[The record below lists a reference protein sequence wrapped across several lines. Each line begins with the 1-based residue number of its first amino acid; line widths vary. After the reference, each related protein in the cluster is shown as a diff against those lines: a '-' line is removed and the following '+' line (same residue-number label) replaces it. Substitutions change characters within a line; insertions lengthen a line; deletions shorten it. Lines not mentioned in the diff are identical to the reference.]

1 MKNLLTILL
10 LSSFVLTANIYAQDE
25 RGAVSCSH
33 KKSNTALMK
42 IENMFSGPLHSF
54 DVLDYKLDLDI
65 YNCFL
70 SPYPKSFKGSVLVTF
85 KVDSALSTISLNAV
99 NTSLVID
106 SVRLSG
112 VSFTHTNN
120 ILAINLNRAYAVGET
135 TQVKIYYR
143 HNNVT
148 DNAFYVSN
156 GMVFTDNEPE
166 RARNW
171 FPCWDRPS
179 DKATVELRAKTP
191 ATVKLGSNGRL
202 ADSTKIADTIY
213 YHWIS
218 RDPVATYLVVISAK
232 VNYGLDIVTYV
243 NPSDPTDT
251 FPIRFY
257 YNAGE
262 NITDAKQRIIPIN
275 TYFSQVFGKHPF
287 EKNGFATLNN
297 QFQWGGME
305 NQTLTS
311 LCPNCW
317 GEYLMAH
324 EYAHQWFGDMIT
336 CATWADIFINEGFA
350 TFSEALWSESK
361 SGYSAYK
368 SDINSEASSYLSGN
382 PGWAIS
388 NPNWAVT
395 TPNTNT
401 LFNYAIT
408 YAKGA
413 CVLHLLRYV
422 LGDTQFFTGLKN
434 YATDPSLKYKSAVI
448 SDFKNVMAATSGQ
461 NLDWFFDQWIFQPNH
476 PVYQNGYYFVQ
487 HGSNWEVG
495 FQAKQTQ
502 TNTVFFKMPIEI
514 KITFT
519 SGPDTTIRVMN
530 DVNNQLFNF
539 MFTRQPSSV
548 QFDPSNQIVLKN
560 ATLQQIPPVPVEL
573 TSLTASANGS
583 IIVLKWTTATELNN
597 RGFEI
602 ERSLTPTPSRME
614 GAIEWVKV
622 GFVQGIGTSTHKKDY
637 SYVDAVTEYGKYA
650 YRLKQ
655 IDFDGT
661 FSYSEEVYVE
671 AGLKPESFTLEQNYP
686 NPFNP
691 TTFIKFNLPQASKIN
706 LSVYNS
712 LGELVSVLA
721 FGEYEAG
728 VYERVFDAS
737 SLASGIYIYVLKTD
751 NVVLKQKM
759 VLAK

>member
-1 MKNLLTILL
+1 MKNLITILL

-112 VSFTHTNN
+112 VSFTHSNN

-275 TYFSQVFGKHPF
+275 THFSQVFGKHPF

-368 SDINSEASSYLSGN
+368 NDINSEASSYLSGN

-530 DVNNQLFNF
+530 DLNNQLFNF

-583 IIVLKWTTATELNN
+583 IVVLKWTTATELNN

-602 ERSLTPTPSRME
+602 ERSLSPTPSRRE
-614 GAIEWVKV
+614 GAVEWVKI

-721 FGEYEAG
+721 YGNYEAG
-728 VYERVFDAS
+728 TYERVFDAS

>member
-1 MKNLLTILL
+1 MKNLLTMLFLL
-10 LSSFVLTANIYAQDE
+10 TFTFTANLHSQEE
-25 RGAVSCSH
+25 RGSSSCSH

-42 IENMFSGPLHSF
+42 IEDMFSGPLHSF

-85 KVDSALSTISLNAV
+85 KVDSSLSSISLNAV

-112 VSFTHTNN
+112 VSFTHTSN
-120 ILAINLNRAYAVGET
+120 ILAINLNRTYAVGET

-148 DNAFYVSN
+148 DNAFYASN

-171 FPCWDRPS
+171 FPCWDKPS

-232 VNYGLDIVTYV
+232 VNYGLDIVNYV

-262 NITDAKQRIIPIN
+262 NITDAKQRIIPMT

-336 CATWADIFINEGFA
+336 CATWADIFLNEGFA

-368 SDINSEASSYLSGN
+368 SDINGEASSYLSGN

-395 TPNTNT
+395 TPSTNT

-422 LGDTQFFTGLKN
+422 LGDTHFFNGIKN
-434 YATDPSLKYKSAVI
+434 FAADPSLKYKSAVI

-502 TNTVFFKMPIEI
+502 TKTVFFKMPIEI
-514 KITFT
+514 KISFT
-519 SGPDTTIRVMN
+519 SGPDTTVRVMN

-539 MFTRQPSSV
+539 MFTRQPSAV
-548 QFDPSNQIVLKN
+548 QFDPGNQIVLKS
-560 ATLQQIPPVPVEL
+560 ATLQQIAPVPVEL
-573 TSLTASANGS
+573 TSLNASANGN
-583 IIVLKWTTATELNN
+583 IVILKWTTATEINN

-602 ERSLTPTPSRME
+602 QRKVFSPQSAVGNFDFER
-614 GAIEWVKV
+614 I
-622 GFVQGIGTSTHKKDY
+622 GFVQGVGTSTNTKEY
-637 SYVDAVTEYGKYA
+637 SYVDAVSNFGKYA

-655 IDFDGT
+655 IDFDGK
-661 FSYSEEVYVE
+661 FNYSEEVYVD
-671 AGLKPESFTLEQNYP
+671 AGVKPESFVLEQNYP

-691 TTFIKFNLPQASKIN
+691 TTFIKFTLPQASKVN

-712 LGELVSVLA
+712 LGELVNVLA
-721 FGEYEAG
+721 YGSYEAG
-728 VYERVFDAS
+728 TYERVFDAKNLS
-737 SLASGIYIYVLKTD
+737 SGIYVYVLRAD
-751 NVVLKQKM
+751 NIVLNQKM
-759 VLAK
+759 VLAR

>member
-275 TYFSQVFGKHPF
+275 THFSQVFGKHPF

-434 YATDPSLKYKSAVI
+434 YATDPSLKYKSVVI

-583 IIVLKWTTATELNN
+583 IVVLKWTTATELNN

-602 ERSLTPTPSRME
+602 ERSLTPTPSRRE

-712 LGELVSVLA
+712 LGELVNVIA
-721 FGEYEAG
+721 YGEYEAG
-728 VYERVFDAS
+728 VYERVFDAN